1 MKKIFFT
8 QLVLLSS
15 FVFAAPKVVKTER
28 VGLNYQL
35 TGAKVTASAAG
46 TVQFTFNVQYS
57 NSCVAGS
64 SQLNV
69 LANEHAAYNKE
80 GEATSNF
87 LFLAVEEKFLE
98 LACPMLYRP
107 VVVSYTT
114 TVDNLQSR
122 TDYEVHILGGN
133 KDPKDPVFVTKVTT
147 K

>member
-1 MKKIFFT
+1 
-8 QLVLLSS
+8 VRR
-15 FVFAAPKVVKTER
+15 A
-28 VGLNYQL
+28 
-35 TGAKVTASAAG
+35 
-46 TVQFTFNVQYS
+46 
-57 NSCVAGS
+57 
-64 SQLNV
+64 
-69 LANEHAAYNKE
+69 
-80 GEATSNF
+80 GEAWGGVDWVD
-87 LFLAVEEKFLE
+87 LVALE